1 MASETKVR
9 TMSEHQKSPFLPKIS
24 VELEAN
30 HEMRHR
36 RERLLEAS
44 ANATSILLTV
54 ENFDEAINTALQI
67 IVEGAGCDRIN
78 VLEGNFDPL
87 SNPASSLPTY
97 HTAIYEWTR
106 PGIMRQMDC
115 LKAGRI
121 PSVGIEAF
129 LERHYLNGDGFGG
142 LLADWVEPLRSF
154 YASVQVQSSY
164 SVPIRVKGQW
174 WGVLCLNY
182 CRAAIEIG
190 AAEVAV
196 LRSIADC
203 IGSAIQRD
211 RTQKILLQTE
221 QLRVAELAK
230 ANHVLKQTVDLLATE
245 PDLNRFLDY
254 VLKAFAEQFD
264 APLIQYWERPEPG
277 DIAYLR
283 LACSNGKI
291 LTAAELPN
299 DCLVTGVPIPPEL
312 AGYENFQTRQRY
324 YVIEDIPTDPIELAL
339 FSPLNFDLEVWCT
352 EHGIRKMIN
361 IALMWSEKPTS
372 SLILYFPS
380 GRHLSEQQIELMC
393 ALAQQVTL
401 AIQLTQL
408 AEIKQSEAIARAQ
421 EQTAQESVA
430 ELVKANTALKQSL
443 DTLATDPDLDRF
455 IGYTLELIAE
465 QLDAPRIEY
474 WVNPDQEDLVYSYL
488 TYWQGQIL
496 KSSDPSARVGLDV
509 TPFLDIPLKVGNTNI
524 GTLAIYLPSYR
535 TFAGQTIELA
545 HALAQQLTFA
555 IELTRLAEE
564 AQQAALLQERT
575 QMAREIH
582 DTLAQA
588 FGGISMQ
595 LQAFDYFATTQPEKA
610 QTHLLTA
617 QALAQDG
624 LAEARRSVWTLH
636 LETSEYADPA
646 RTIAKFIE
654 QTMSRQSVPID
665 FLIDGSP
672 VRLHPDLGLNL
683 LRIAQESIANAL
695 RHAQPHTIQIR
706 LSYSPQNLQMTVCD
720 DGCGFES
727 QSSSPGFGLM
737 GMQQRAARIGA
748 TWQLVSQIDR
758 GTSITITLTHP
769 EAS

>member
-1 MASETKVR
+1 MASAIEVK
-9 TMSEHQKSPFLPKIS
+9 TMSEHQKSPSPPKIAA
-24 VELEAN
+24 ELE
-30 HEMRHR
+30 MLHR
-36 RERLLEAS
+36 RDRLLEAS
-44 ANATSILLTV
+44 AKATSVLLTV
-54 ENFDEAINTALQI
+54 ENFDEAIDTALQI

-78 VLEGNFDPL
+78 VLEGNFDP
-87 SNPASSLPTY
+87 SSDPASSVPTY

-106 PGIMRQMDC
+106 PGMMRQMDR
-115 LKAGRI
+115 LETGRI
-121 PSVGIEAF
+121 PSAGIEAF
-129 LERHYLNGDGFGG
+129 LERHYLHGDGFGG
-142 LLADWVEPLRSF
+142 LLADWVEPLQSADAAVR
-154 YASVQVQSSY
+154 VQSSY
-164 SVPIRVKGQW
+164 AVTIRVKDRW
-174 WGVLCLNY
+174 WGMLYLDY
-182 CRAAIEIG
+182 SQAAMEIG
-190 AAEVAV
+190 AAEVAI

-211 RTQKILLQTE
+211 RSQKILLQAE
-221 QLRVAELAK
+221 QGRVAELAK
-230 ANHVLKQTVDLLATE
+230 ANHVLKQTVDLLTTE

-254 VLKAFAEQFD
+254 ALKAFAEQFD
-264 APLIQYWERPEPG
+264 APLIQYWEIPEPG
-277 DIAYLR
+277 DVAYLR
-283 LACSNGKI
+283 LACHNGQI
-291 LTAAELPN
+291 LTVAELPN
-299 DCLVTGVPIPPEL
+299 DCLVTGIPILSEL
-312 AGYENFQTRQRY
+312 DGYGDFQTRQRY
-324 YVIEDIPTDPIELAL
+324 YVIEDIPTDPSELAM
-339 FSPLNFDLEVWCT
+339 FSPLNFDLEKWCT
-352 EHGIRKMIN
+352 EHGIRKMVN
-361 IALMWSEKPTS
+361 IALMWSEQPMS
-372 SLILYFPS
+372 SLLLYFPS
-380 GRHLSEQQIELMC
+380 GRHLSDRQIELMC

-421 EQTAQESVA
+421 ERAAQASVA

-465 QLDAPRIEY
+465 QLAAPRIEY
-474 WVNPDQEDLVYSYL
+474 WVHSDREDRAYCYL

-496 KSSDPSARVGLDV
+496 KSSDPSARIGLDV

-524 GTLAIYLPSYR
+524 GTLTIYLPSYR

-575 QMAREIH
+575 RMAREIH

-636 LETSEYADPA
+636 LETAAYADPA

-654 QTMSRQSVPID
+654 QTMSRQSIPIN
-665 FLIDGSP
+665 LAIDGSP
-672 VRLHPDLGLNL
+672 ARLHPDLGLNL

-706 LSYSPQNLQMTVCD
+706 LSYSPQQLQMTVRD
-720 DGCGFES
+720 DGCGFDP
-727 QSSSPGFGLM
+727 QSPSPGFGLM

-748 TWQLVSQIDR
+748 TWHLVSQIDR
-758 GTSITITLTHP
+758 GTSITVTLAHP
-769 EAS
+769 AAS